1 MMVALCP
8 MFGCRRNA
16 PAPVSPN
23 SVVSASA
30 PLVMFTDVTEKAG
43 IAFQHENGATGKKYM
58 PETMSGG
65 GGFIDFD
72 GDGWL
77 DTVLINGGSLPPSE
91 KPQRP
96 VVNLYRNNHDG
107 TFTDVSQKVEA
118 KGAFYGMGVAV
129 GDYDNDGWEDLYI
142 TGIPQGRLLH
152 NVSDGKGG
160 RKFVDVTTPSGIIDK
175 GWSASAAWLDY
186 DRDSKLDL
194 FVTRYVEW
202 SPEKEQGGFYSVDG
216 THRSYQRPQSFKGQ
230 ACRLYHNLGH
240 GVFEDVTQKAGFMNA
255 PNTKALGVAVCD
267 YDGDG
272 YPDIFVA
279 NDTEPN
285 QLWHNQGDGT
295 FKEIAQESGIAL
307 SGEGTARAGMG
318 IDTADV
324 TQTGRFDALITNF
337 SGEQLS
343 LYRRDNSG
351 LFLDVSARSGV
362 GIATQTYLG
371 FGAFFFDFDLDGWQ
385 DIFVTNG
392 HIHDDIAKRDSS
404 VAYREPSL
412 LFQNRGQGN
421 FADVSRLCG
430 VALTIPRVGRA
441 AAFGDFDNDGAP
453 DILIVTNEGKPA
465 LLHNENRTGNNWI
478 RLILQGTRSN
488 RDGIGARVRVTVGAQ
503 TQTFEVKSGS
513 SYLSASDRRL
523 LVGLGK
529 AERAERI
536 EIRWSSGK
544 VQSVEGVNRR
554 ETRRIVEE

>member
-1 MMVALCP
+1 
-8 MFGCRRNA
+8 
-16 PAPVSPN
+16 
-23 SVVSASA
+23 
-30 PLVMFTDVTEKAG
+30 
-43 IAFQHENGATGKKYM
+43 M

-77 DTVLINGGSLPPSE
+77 DVVIINGGSLSPSR

-96 VVNLYRNNHDG
+96 IVNLFRNNRNG
-107 TFTDVSQKVEA
+107 SFTDVSEKAEI
-118 KGAFYGMGVAV
+118 KGDFYGMGVAA

-152 NVSDGKGG
+152 NVSDGAGG
-160 RKFVDVTTPSGIIDK
+160 RKFVDATTPSGVIDR
-175 GWSASAAWLDY
+175 GWSASAAWIDY
-186 DRDSKLDL
+186 DRDGKLDL
-194 FVTRYVEW
+194 FVTHYVEW
-202 SPEKEQGGFYSVDG
+202 SPQKDESGFYSVDM
-216 THRSYQRPQSFKGQ
+216 TRRSYQRPQAFRGQ
-230 ACRLYHNLGH
+230 PCRLYHNLGH
-240 GVFEDVTQKAGFMNA
+240 GVFEDVTKKAGFLNA
-255 PNTKALGVAVCD
+255 PNSKALGVATCD

-295 FKEIAQESGIAL
+295 FKEIAQEAGIAL
-307 SGEGTARAGMG
+307 SGEGMARAGMG
-318 IDTADV
+318 IDVADV
-324 TQTGRFDALITNF
+324 TQTGRFDTLITNF

-343 LYRRDNSG
+343 LYRRDAAG
-351 LFLDVSARSGV
+351 LFLDVSAQSGV
-362 GIATQTYLG
+362 GVATQTYLG

-385 DIFVTNG
+385 DIFVANG

-404 VAYREPSL
+404 VAYKEPCL
-412 LFQNRGQGN
+412 LFQNRGQGS
-421 FADVSRLCG
+421 FIDASRLCG
-430 VALTIPRVGRA
+430 KALAVPRVGRA
-441 AAFGDFDNDGAP
+441 AAVGDFDNDGAP
-453 DILIVTNEGKPA
+453 DILIVENGGKPA
-465 LLHNENRTGNNWI
+465 LLRNENRTGNNWI

-488 RDGIGARVRVTVGAQ
+488 RDGVGARVRVSAGSQ

-513 SYLSASDRRL
+513 SYLAASDKRL

-536 EIRWSSGK
+536 EIRWPSGK
-544 VQSVEGVNRR
+544 VQSAGAARKG